1 MLHAFTYFSVPF
13 FPLTFKIRI
22 MILPLLVVV
31 LFLTTLFQ
39 VPLQFCCL
47 EQEIQL
53 QKKNKKKNSARVIW
67 LNLGSHFSKILPF

>member
-22 MILPLLVVV
+22 MILPLLVVL

-53 QKKNKKKNSARVIW
+53 QKKNSARVIW